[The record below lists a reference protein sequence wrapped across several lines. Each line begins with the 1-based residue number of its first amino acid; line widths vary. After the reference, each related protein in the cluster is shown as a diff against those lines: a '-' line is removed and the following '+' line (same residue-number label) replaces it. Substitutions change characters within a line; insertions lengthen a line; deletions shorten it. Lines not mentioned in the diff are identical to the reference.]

1 MKKEFVTVEFTG
13 KGVKVDYDV
22 SEREKL
28 MVALT
33 VLEGIVCKE
42 MMVDSETL
50 REIIDEDKMAK
61 EYIAKDAKND

>member
-1 MKKEFVTVEFTG
+1 MKREFITVEFTG
-13 KGVKVDYDV
+13 KGVKIDYDV
-22 SEREKL
+22 SAREKL

-42 MMVDSETL
+42 MMVDSATL

-61 EYIAKDAKND
+61 EYIAKES

>member
-13 KGVKVDYDV
+13 KSVKIDYNV

-42 MMVDSETL
+42 MMIDSATL

-61 EYIAKDAKND
+61 QYIAKES